1 MARHGTGPAC
11 WPAHGVAY
19 AWFARG
25 GRAVCDRNT
34 PLHDA
39 ANAQQYDVVRL
50 LVANGAD
57 VAAANE
63 DGCVPRGMPC
73 RVACRAAW
81 GTMSCGIQGRAS
93 VPCRQEEAVRRR
105 GAQGAALLS
114 SDALCFAWSFCVAL
128 LW

>member
-1 MARHGTGPAC
+1 MARNGTGPAC
-11 WPAHGVAY
+11 WPAHGVAC
-19 AWFARG
+19 AWFAWG
-25 GRAVCDRNT
+25 GRAVCGRNT

-73 RVACRAAW
+73 RVVYHVVW
-81 GTMSCGIQGRAS
+81 DSGTSLGTLPTRRSCSTPRCARCGS
-93 VPCRQEEAVRRR
+93 VV
-105 GAQGAALLS
+105 
-114 SDALCFAWSFCVAL
+114 F
-128 LW
+128 